1 MGTEEPKGQLKGMDW
16 ENIGDSIHNEPS
28 AGPVTKKRLPR
39 KVRQIP
45 DCYFLPRRSLPS
57 AIAFYGA
64 WIVAGVGA
72 GMLAEI
78 WINKKVKASNNIDEF
93 EDLTPVANSDSQ
105 YHLASPSNQGSSF
118 ASIGNLQSLNS
129 IEDSLPRNFDQVF
142 VPLFRFLLPSHQTQI
157 CVDFYGF
164 VYLCSSCF
172 AILLRSEIAYLTLV
186 AISDSQHHSA
196 NPSNRGSLFASIG
209 NLQSL
214 NSIEDSL
221 PENFDQEGFDICT
234 CFYQCV
240 REVLP
245 RKFDKMDQLTTEK
258 DGIG

>member
-78 WINKKVKASNNIDEF
+78 WINKKVKA
-93 EDLTPVANSDSQ
+93 ED
-105 YHLASPSNQGSSF
+105 GG
-118 ASIGNLQSLNS
+118 I
-129 IEDSLPRNFDQVF
+129 IWE
-142 VPLFRFLLPSHQTQI
+142 
-157 CVDFYGF
+157 
-164 VYLCSSCF
+164 
-172 AILLRSEIAYLTLV
+172 
-186 AISDSQHHSA
+186 
-196 NPSNRGSLFASIG
+196 
-209 NLQSL
+209 
-214 NSIEDSL
+214 
-221 PENFDQEGFDICT
+221 
-234 CFYQCV
+234 
-240 REVLP
+240 
-245 RKFDKMDQLTTEK
+245 FDK
-258 DGIG
+258 

>member
-78 WINKKVKASNNIDEF
+78 WINKKRMVVSF
-93 EDLTPVANSDSQ
+93 GSLTNENWKWHSKELSWLVANKLVEIQISVLNVTVLVLLQTYFMLFQAFLSD
-105 YHLASPSNQGSSF
+105 
-118 ASIGNLQSLNS
+118 
-129 IEDSLPRNFDQVF
+129 
-142 VPLFRFLLPSHQTQI
+142 
-157 CVDFYGF
+157 
-164 VYLCSSCF
+164 
-172 AILLRSEIAYLTLV
+172 
-186 AISDSQHHSA
+186 
-196 NPSNRGSLFASIG
+196 
-209 NLQSL
+209 
-214 NSIEDSL
+214 
-221 PENFDQEGFDICT
+221 
-234 CFYQCV
+234 
-240 REVLP
+240 
-245 RKFDKMDQLTTEK
+245 
-258 DGIG
+258 